1 MITMAAPQQAQS
13 EEQRSQWQQAFQ
25 GPTLAM
31 NHSGG
36 AQNPSL
42 SPPLLTSQSGH
53 RYADYTAPKLSPAH
67 VSGTFA
73 LGNINIRNS
82 STSPPF
88 DIQAFS
94 NPPSGQNSPHHFQQ
108 QHHYTQ
114 QQPSGSGQNSPFGNA
129 YSFQSARPP
138 ISVMTSNPAT
148 PSYNQSMQDI
158 SSSSTLAMPMP
169 MPIATSS
176 QFGSTMNST
185 SAFAYLSAGILDPT
199 SMVYDE
205 NSGGYATPS
214 YAGSYADD
222 SSFDD
227 RRSHS
232 PFSSR
237 PESRSPSNN
246 NQANNQLTPAMIQE
260 TAFPNNASDLL
271 AFRDKVG
278 QGNSDWDDLS
288 SIGAQDRLSTSVSS
302 PSGHLSS
309 PDLGARQQPPSSY
322 DNNGLEMA
330 VERMFAPLPSP
341 RLMPTKEDTLRATS
355 APSSAFQGLS
365 APVSAR
371 SVFTAS
377 PTHSPVLRPQELQD
391 NNTIAPPSIPA
402 FVRYSP
408 SPTAQANLLH
418 QQQQGQ
424 PSLRSPPLPH
434 LSNQTSNQENKNAS
448 LAPLAIPDKPD
459 LTLTTATPTAI
470 PRTATAR
477 QDSTQAA
484 LDTVFS
490 TFFQRSANRQV
501 CWPSQSLYPILILC
515 FHPFNRTRRIQP
527 ILDHRICCMLKL
539 HKPSSTTSRPMI

>member
-1 MITMAAPQQAQS
+1 MITMATPQQAQS
-13 EEQRSQWQQAFQ
+13 DAQRSPWQQAFQ
-25 GPTLAM
+25 GSTLST
-31 NHSGG
+31 NSGLPG
-36 AQNPSL
+36 QSSSL

-67 VSGTFA
+67 VTGTFA
-73 LGNINIRNS
+73 LGNISLLNPA
-82 STSPPF
+82 TSPPF
-88 DIQAFS
+88 DLQAFS

-108 QHHYTQ
+108 QSQYSQ
-114 QQPSGSGQNSPFGNA
+114 QQQQQQQQSSSQSGQNSPFGSS
-129 YSFQSARPP
+129 YSFQSSRPP
-138 ISVMTSNPAT
+138 ISVMTANPGT
-148 PSYNQSMQDI
+148 PSYNQNMQDM

-169 MPIATSS
+169 IATSS
-176 QFGSTMNST
+176 SSQFGAMNST

-222 SSFDD
+222 SSFDE

-237 PESRSPSNN
+237 PDSKSPSYPVNQHN
-246 NQANNQLTPAMIQE
+246 NQSTPAMTQE

-278 QGNSDWDDLS
+278 QGKSDWDDLS
-288 SIGAQDRLSTSVSS
+288 SLGAQDRVSTSVSS

-309 PDLGARQQPPSSY
+309 PDLGARQQSTLSY

-341 RLMPTKEDTLRATS
+341 RLLPTKSDTIRATS
-355 APSSAFQGLS
+355 APPPAFQGLS
-365 APVSAR
+365 APASAR

-377 PTHSPVLRPQELQD
+377 PAHSPVLRPQDSQGTQD
-391 NNTIAPPSIPA
+391 SNSNASNVIPA

-408 SPTAQANLLH
+408 SPTVPGNFLEQ

-424 PSLRSPPLPH
+424 PSLRSPPLHH
-434 LSNQTSNQENKNAS
+434 LSNQSSSQENKNAS

-490 TFFQRSANRQV
+490 TFFQRPANRQV
-501 CWPSQSLYPILILC
+501 C
-515 FHPFNRTRRIQP
+515 FV
-527 ILDHRICCMLKL
+527 
-539 HKPSSTTSRPMI
+539 